1 MNFDNYGVQ
10 LEKKLLRKEDGD
22 CYYVFIIKI
31 IDIESESVFNEIYT
45 SINVNHGLIL
55 EKFNEFVYNIKK
67 NINSIF
73 EIRILGNLH
82 KISYYDGTIV
92 FKTEMYTPEK
102 NYILVRLKLND
113 AMLDTLLEVNK
124 FLKNK

>member
-1 MNFDNYGVQ
+1 MNYDNYEVQ
-10 LEKKLLRKEDGD
+10 LEKKILRKEDRD

-31 IDIESESVFNEIYT
+31 VDIKSESIFNEIHT

-55 EKFNEFVYNIKK
+55 EKFNEFVNNVNK

-73 EIRILGNLH
+73 EIKILGNLH

-113 AMLDTLLEVNK
+113 AMLNTLIEINK